1 MKILRVKEVSE
12 LLSLSKSTIWR
23 LRREGDFPEPLKLGP
38 KSVGWYESDVTA
50 WIKSRNRLQ

>member
-1 MKILRVKEVSE
+1 MKILRIKEISE

-23 LRREGDFPEPLKLGP
+23 LRREGNFPEPLQLGP
-38 KSVGWYESDVTA
+38 RSVGWYESDVME